1 MTNNPLT
8 PAELA
13 AAEALAG
20 HQIEYIDEESGFDCS
35 CDEHGD
41 LPPMPFRSDA
51 EQHQARAVVAAVH
64 DLIAAE
70 TLDRFADKLDALPP
84 GGEALSGPYWYRDGL
99 RDAASM
105 ARLDAESSRIL
116 SRPTSE
122 EH

>member
-1 MTNNPLT
+1 MPNDLT
-8 PAELA
+8 PAETAVADSLHRVYRDA
-13 AAEALAG
+13 TDCVFTHPLGSEDF
-20 HQIEYIDEESGFDCS
+20 YDE
-35 CDEHGD
+35 
-41 LPPMPFRSDA
+41 
-51 EQHQARAVVAAVH
+51 ARAVVAAVH